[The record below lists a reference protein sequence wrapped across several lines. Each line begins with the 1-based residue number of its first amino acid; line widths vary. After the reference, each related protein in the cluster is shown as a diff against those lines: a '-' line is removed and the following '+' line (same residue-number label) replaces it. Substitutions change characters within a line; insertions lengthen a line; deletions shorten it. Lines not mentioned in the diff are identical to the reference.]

1 MQDTIHY
8 QTIVAHEDRSRRNV
22 DAQQH
27 RRRRDQRH
35 LERWTDPDRL
45 AMNPSNHSGRGRS
58 ATKSIKSWFFIDG
71 KTGTNCNSYQK
82 WQFSI
87 IFWTLHQSLLLH
99 AMNRLALVI
108 HSSYWTNG
116 INSRLLKTS
125 YLHMQKPIYRA
136 ISKNYAHMNT
146 KQGQSN

>member
-45 AMNPSNHSGRGRS
+45 AMNPSNHSGSGRS
-58 ATKSIKSWFFIDG
+58 AQGCQMAIARVLDRMCFALQASGLWLRYATLQIFAILQHWFGD
-71 KTGTNCNSYQK
+71 KV
-82 WQFSI
+82 
-87 IFWTLHQSLLLH
+87 H
-99 AMNRLALVI
+99 
-108 HSSYWTNG
+108 
-116 INSRLLKTS
+116 
-125 YLHMQKPIYRA
+125 
-136 ISKNYAHMNT
+136 
-146 KQGQSN
+146 